1 MTHITQELG
10 KFDFKVNFIL
20 NGLQNYINFFKKD
33 NFS

>member
-10 KFDFKVNFIL
+10 KFGFKVNFIL
-20 NGLQNYINFFKKD
+20 NGLQNYINLKKKD

>member
-1 MTHITQELG
+1 MDQKNIQLD

-20 NGLQNYINFFKKD
+20 NGLQKYINFKRKD